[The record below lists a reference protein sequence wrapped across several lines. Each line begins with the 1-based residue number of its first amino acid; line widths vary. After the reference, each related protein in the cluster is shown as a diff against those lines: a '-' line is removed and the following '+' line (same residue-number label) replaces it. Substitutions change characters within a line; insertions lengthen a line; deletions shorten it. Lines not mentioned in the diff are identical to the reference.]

1 MPLHPPAPASPPPAP
16 EGDGRG
22 PSAPSTPSPP
32 SASGANG
39 PALLVRLAALS
50 AQPGLAEASQ
60 ERISPLLNKLSGL
73 AQVPPERWLA
83 LAQALHVGWLK
94 GRPEADPAA
103 HQALLDV
110 LALAWPGTPLAQ
122 RLSAPAFTAG
132 LHAEAAL
139 GRTDTLAA
147 LCGEQPQLLLNPS
160 HTPLLRLCLRL
171 LRRQRAAALMP
182 PLLAELAPA
191 WQPQCAWRV
200 ELAQAL
206 AMLAQ
211 QASEPAQLS
220 LAAEWLP
227 RLLPLIGDSELS
239 EERVPLLS
247 ALATLAVRT
256 VNLSALRQL
265 AQALVA
271 EAPAERLES
280 SLNSVLACLAHF
292 EQDDDVAALLDRA
305 VGWLPRSPALHLERA
320 RWAFA
325 RGADETTLV
334 ATLADVDETH
344 PGYRRAMLWMANT
357 LFYQGSPELAESF
370 YQRADQA
377 EPLTGADRARL
388 GHLQVRTAPTPTSGD
403 SASPDT
409 QASARASTPSDSTS
423 ATAPTFASPSAP
435 TSDAPAAS
443 PASPAASTP
452 ADTLDLG
459 EFEAALPDLPRLAFT
474 EPWHDG
480 PSLAEL
486 QQLSAQALE
495 RSRAGLATLPAV
507 KLDDTVQ
514 LVRQLWQLAQQR
526 FQHLAESWPAFPLP
540 WSAAYGRLDPQ
551 RGQVMFHALL
561 AQLVAVVE
569 HSLLQPAPFSRH
581 DGGLR
586 GWLELLRFGCDAQ
599 LLQGQ
604 LGAAQQLLE
613 RATAPLGPLLGQGV
627 RAVLQERL
635 ALASGQWAQAHAA
648 RQSLVVDR
656 DAQQLPMRPWA
667 DWMQAQGLSLQGLID
682 DPAVSGSF
690 ESVTADGQLHR
701 HAHATVPVQLALAPV
716 HGLQVRLSFAVQA
729 EPAGLL
735 LPHPWHLTMGDYPYP
750 HADVL
755 NRAATACTL
764 RRPAARRRVAE
775 PVLVLA
781 NMDAIV
787 HRNFYHW
794 MLLILPRVLWAWQ
807 SGLLAQ
813 RRLLL
818 PAELSGWMRSSLDD
832 IGLPADRVLSH
843 GREETLEL
851 DDALLMSPLEFA
863 GPSLVEALRCQLWRV
878 AGLDPAQPP
887 AAHRLLFV
895 TRRSENRRP
904 LVSEP
909 AIIEAALARGYEV
922 VAPETLSLLD
932 QVRLFASARA
942 IAGPPGAAF
951 TNLLWA
957 QAGSRVLSLFKADVN
972 LPTFVDLSLLRG
984 QPHRWLLGH
993 NLPGFERASTLN
1005 APYDVPLPLAEASL
1019 DWAAGA

>member
-1 MPLHPPAPASPPPAP
+1 MPHTPPVSSAP
-16 EGDGRG
+16 EGAGLATPAFRG
-22 PSAPSTPSPP
+22 D
-32 SASGANG
+32 G
-39 PALLVRLAALS
+39 PALLAHLAALS

-60 ERISPLLNKLSGL
+60 ERINPLLNKLSGL
-73 AQVPPERWLA
+73 PEVPPERWLA

-110 LALAWPGTPLAQ
+110 LAQAWPGTPLAQ

-147 LCGEQPQLLLNPS
+147 LCGEQPQLLLNPG

-182 PLLAELAPA
+182 PLLAALAPA
-191 WQPQCAWRV
+191 WQPRCAWRV
-200 ELAQAL
+200 ELAQAV
-206 AMLAQ
+206 AMWAQ
-211 QASEPAQLS
+211 EASNPAQLS
-220 LAAEWLP
+220 LAAAWLP
-227 RLLPLIGDSELS
+227 RLLPLIDDPELS

-256 VNLSALRQL
+256 VNLPALRQL

-271 EAPAERLES
+271 EAPGERLES
-280 SLNSVLACLAHF
+280 SLNATLACLAHF
-292 EQDDDVAALLDRA
+292 EQDEDVATLLDRA
-305 VGWLPRSPALHLERA
+305 VAWLPRSPALHLERA

-325 RGADETTLV
+325 RGADQATLV
-334 ATLADVDETH
+334 ATLADVDENH

-357 LFYQGSPELAESF
+357 LFYQGSPELAEGF

-388 GHLQVRTAPTPTSGD
+388 GHLQVRSAPSPASGGPAAAD
-403 SASPDT
+403 
-409 QASARASTPSDSTS
+409 TPSGTPA
-423 ATAPTFASPSAP
+423 ATRSNSPSA
-435 TSDAPAAS
+435 APAET
-443 PASPAASTP
+443 PASSAASTP

-459 EFEAALPDLPRLAFT
+459 EFEAALPDLARLAFT

-495 RSRAGLATLPAV
+495 RSRAGLATLPPV
-507 KLDDTVQ
+507 NLDDTVQ

-526 FQHLAESWPAFPLP
+526 FQHLAEALPAFPLP
-540 WSAAYGRLDPQ
+540 WSTAYGRLDPQ
-551 RGQVMFHALL
+551 RGQLMFHALL

-569 HSLLQPAPFSRH
+569 HGLLQPAPFSRH

-586 GWLELLRFGCDAQ
+586 GWLELLRFGCDAL

-604 LGAAQQLLE
+604 PGAAQQLLE

-635 ALASGQWAQAHAA
+635 ALASGQWAPAHAA

-667 DWMQAQGLSLQGLID
+667 DWVQAQGLSLQGLID

-690 ESVTADGQLHR
+690 ESVTAGGQLHQ
-701 HAHATVPVQLALAPV
+701 HAHATVPVQLTLAPV
-716 HGLQVRLSFAVQA
+716 RGLQVRLSFAVQA

-735 LPHPWHLTMGDYPYP
+735 LPHPWHLTMGEYPYP

-764 RRPAARRRVAE
+764 RQPAARRRVAE

-807 SGLLAQ
+807 SGLLAD

-843 GREETLEL
+843 GRDETLEL

-863 GPSLVEALRCQLWRV
+863 GPSLVEALRCQLWRA
-878 AGLDPAQPP
+878 AGLDPLHPP

-984 QPHRWLLGH
+984 QSHRWLLGH

-1005 APYDVPLPLAEASL
+1005 APYDVPLPLAQASL
-1019 DWAAGA
+1019 DWAAGG